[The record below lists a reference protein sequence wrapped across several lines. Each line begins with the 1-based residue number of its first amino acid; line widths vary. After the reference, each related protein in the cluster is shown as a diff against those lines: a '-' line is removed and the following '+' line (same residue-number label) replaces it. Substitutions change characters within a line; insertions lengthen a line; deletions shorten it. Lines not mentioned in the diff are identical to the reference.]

1 MFQTG
6 NKDESKKTVRNI
18 IKISVKIGMLQRGE
32 KFSDPEKDGLVQI
45 QRKLRMVAMT
55 LVSFFQV
62 YVFSKPTGLPKKDKT
77 LSMA

>member
-1 MFQTG
+1 
-6 NKDESKKTVRNI
+6 
-18 IKISVKIGMLQRGE
+18 MLQRGE

-62 YVFSKPTGLPKKDKT
+62 SGFSEPTGLPKKDET
-77 LSMA
+77 LSRSRISFDK